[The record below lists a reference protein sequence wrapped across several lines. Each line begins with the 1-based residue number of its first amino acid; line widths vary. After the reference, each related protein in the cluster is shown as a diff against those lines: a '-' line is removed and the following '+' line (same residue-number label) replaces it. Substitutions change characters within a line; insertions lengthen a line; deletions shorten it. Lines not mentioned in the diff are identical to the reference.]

1 MVKRINCLNCGH
13 LLYWMP
19 ELLKGNQPGY
29 TFRCKELDCPHH
41 NKIQDYILVKEL
53 LNPTKNPLGHLRLE
67 GLEES

>member
-1 MVKRINCLNCGH
+1 
-13 LLYWMP
+13 MP